1 MPQKLSERILDA
13 MPWLDAPAEAV
24 QKTLAP
30 LLGPEGRKGVKDML
44 NGRKLSEQILD
55 AMPWLDGPAE
65 TVQKTLAS
73 YLGAEGR
80 KDVQDILN
88 GTWFGHP
95 LHPAIVVLPLGFWT
109 TTMMLDLAGQED
121 AADLSLGLGVLGAL
135 AAAATGAA
143 QWQDTW
149 GKARRLGFLH
159 ASLNLGAAGIYTGSW
174 MLRAQGAR
182 KMGVLLSSLGFG
194 VGLFSAWLGGD
205 LAYDLGIGVNRT
217 AFQEPPSDW
226 TEVLNESD
234 LAENTP
240 RRVVA
245 NGVPIMLLRRGG
257 EIFAI
262 AATCSHLGGPLD
274 EGQLADETVTCPWHG
289 SVFSVRDGTVLHG
302 PATMPQPAF
311 DVRVQGGRI
320 AVRARGQ

>member
-1 MPQKLSERILDA
+1 VRRTACGERTLNQEEERMPQ
-13 MPWLDAPAEAV
+13 
-24 QKTLAP
+24 
-30 LLGPEGRKGVKDML
+30 
-44 NGRKLSEQILD
+44 KLSEQILD

-65 TVQKTLAS
+65 TVQKALAP

-80 KDVQDILN
+80 TDVKDILN
-88 GTWFGHP
+88 GTWLGHP
-95 LHPAIVVLPLGFWT
+95 LHPALVTLPLGFWT
-109 TTMMLDLAGQED
+109 TTMVLDLAGQED
-121 AADLSLGLGVLGAL
+121 AADLSLQLGVLGAL
-135 AAAATGAA
+135 AAAVTGAA

-159 ASLNLGAAGIYTGSW
+159 ATLNLSAAGIYTWSG

-182 KMGVLLSSLGFG
+182 KAGVLLSSLGYA

-205 LAYDLGIGVNRT
+205 LAYDLGIGVNHT
-217 AFQEPPSDW
+217 AFAEPPADW
-226 TEVLNESD
+226 TEVLNEGD

-245 NGVPIMLLRRGG
+245 NGMPIMLLRRGG

-274 EGQLADETVTCPWHG
+274 EGQLADDTVTCPWHG

-302 PATMPQPAF
+302 PATMPQPDF

-320 AVRARGQ
+320 AVRVRGQQAG

>member
-1 MPQKLSERILDA
+1 MPQKLSA
-13 MPWLDAPAEAV
+13 
-24 QKTLAP
+24 
-30 LLGPEGRKGVKDML
+30 
-44 NGRKLSEQILD
+44 QILD

-65 TVQKTLAS
+65 AVQQALRPL
-73 YLGAEGR
+73 LGAEGR
-80 KDVQDILN
+80 KDVKDILN

-95 LHPAIVVLPLGFWT
+95 LHPAIVVLPLGCWT
-109 TTMMLDLAGQED
+109 TTMVLDLAGMED
-121 AADLSLGLGVLGAL
+121 AADLSVQLGVLGAF

-159 ASLNLGAAGIYTGSW
+159 ASLNLGTTAIYISSW
-174 MLRAQGAR
+174 MLRTQGAR
-182 KMGVLLSSLGFG
+182 KTGVLLSSLGYG

-205 LAYDLGIGVNRT
+205 LAYDLGIGVNHT
-217 AFQEPPSDW
+217 AFAEPPSDW

-245 NGVPIMLLRRGG
+245 NGVPIMVLRQGP

-289 SVFSVRDGTVLHG
+289 SVFSVRDGMVLHG
-302 PATMPQPAF
+302 PATMPQPDF

-320 AVRARGQ
+320 AVRARAQ

>member
-1 MPQKLSERILDA
+1 
-13 MPWLDAPAEAV
+13 
-24 QKTLAP
+24 
-30 LLGPEGRKGVKDML
+30 
-44 NGRKLSEQILD
+44 
-55 AMPWLDGPAE
+55 
-65 TVQKTLAS
+65 
-73 YLGAEGR
+73 LGAEGR
-80 KDVQDILN
+80 KDVKDILN

-95 LHPAIVVLPLGFWT
+95 LHPALVVLPLGCWT
-109 TTMMLDLAGQED
+109 TTMVLDLAGMED
-121 AADLSLGLGVLGAL
+121 AADLSLQLGVFGAL

-159 ASLNLGAAGIYTGSW
+159 ASLNLGAAGIYIASG

-182 KMGVLLSSLGFG
+182 KTGVLLSSLGYG

-205 LAYDLGIGVNRT
+205 LAYDLGIGVNHT
-217 AFQEPPSDW
+217 AFAEPPSDW

-245 NGVPIMLLRRGG
+245 NGMPIMVLRQGP

-289 SVFSVRDGTVLHG
+289 SVFSVRDGMVLHG
-302 PATMPQPAF
+302 PATMPQPDF

-320 AVRARGQ
+320 AVRARAQ

>member
-1 MPQKLSERILDA
+1 MPQKLSDQILDA
-13 MPWLDAPAEAV
+13 MPWLDGPAERV
-24 QKTLAP
+24 QKVLTP
-30 LLGPEGRKGVKDML
+30 LFGAEGRKGVKDML
-44 NGRKLSEQILD
+44 NRRKLSDQILD

-65 TVQKTLAS
+65 TLQKALAP
-73 YLGAEGR
+73 YLGPEGR

-95 LHPAIVVLPLGFWT
+95 LHPAVVTLPLGFWT
-109 TTMMLDLAGQED
+109 TTMVLDLAGMED
-121 AADLSLGLGVLGAL
+121 AADLSLGLGVVGAP
-135 AAAATGAA
+135 
-143 QWQDTW
+143 
-149 GKARRLGFLH
+149 
-159 ASLNLGAAGIYTGSW
+159 GIYTGSW
-174 MLRAQGAR
+174 MLRALGAR
-182 KMGVLLSSLGFG
+182 KAGVLLSNLGFS

-217 AFQEPPSDW
+217 AFEEPPSDW
-226 TEVLNESD
+226 TEVLNEGE

-289 SVFSVRDGTVLHG
+289 SVFSVRDGMVLHG

>member
-1 MPQKLSERILDA
+1 MPQKLSA
-13 MPWLDAPAEAV
+13 
-24 QKTLAP
+24 
-30 LLGPEGRKGVKDML
+30 
-44 NGRKLSEQILD
+44 QILD

-65 TVQKTLAS
+65 AVQKVLTPLLGANGHKDVKAMLNGTKLS
-73 YLGAEGR
+73 AQILDAMPWLDGPAEAVQQALRPLLGAEGR
-80 KDVQDILN
+80 KDVKDILN

-95 LHPAIVVLPLGFWT
+95 LHPALVVLPLGCWT
-109 TTMMLDLAGQED
+109 TTMVLDLAGMED
-121 AADLSLGLGVLGAL
+121 AADLSLQLGVFGAL

-159 ASLNLGAAGIYTGSW
+159 ASLNLGAAGIYIASG

-182 KMGVLLSSLGFG
+182 KTGVLLSSLGYG

-205 LAYDLGIGVNRT
+205 LAYDLGIGVNHT
-217 AFQEPPSDW
+217 AFAEPPSDW

-245 NGVPIMLLRRGG
+245 KGVPIMVLRQGP

-289 SVFSVRDGTVLHG
+289 SVFSVRDGMVLHG
-302 PATMPQPAF
+302 PATMPQPDF

-320 AVRARGQ
+320 AVRARAQ